1 MQDTTE
7 HCIADSTVE
16 GSLSLEHIEEKVH
29 VNQAALFILT
39 AKECLKVSQMSLN
52 TMLDDIDALVSVK
65 LHEAEH
71 KVLSHNLVSEEIVGK
86 TRDIFN
92 TEESLFSGLHTTY
105 SQNKYFVNHLGLVVR
120 HACKINLNL

>member
-1 MQDTTE
+1 
-7 HCIADSTVE
+7 
-16 GSLSLEHIEEKVH
+16 
-29 VNQAALFILT
+29 
-39 AKECLKVSQMSLN
+39 MSLN
-52 TMLDDIDALVSVK
+52 TMLDDIDTLVNVK

-71 KVLSHNLVSEEIVGK
+71 KVLRLLSHNLVSEEIVGK